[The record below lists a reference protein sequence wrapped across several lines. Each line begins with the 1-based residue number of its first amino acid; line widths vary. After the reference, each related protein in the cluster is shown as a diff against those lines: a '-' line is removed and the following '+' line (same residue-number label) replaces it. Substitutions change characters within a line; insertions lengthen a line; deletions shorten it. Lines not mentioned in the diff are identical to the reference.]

1 MALLEIAGLGKRYGS
16 FNALAGADLTVEAGE
31 FHGLIGPNGS
41 GKSTFLKCLAGA
53 QLPTAGSIRL
63 GGRDITSATP
73 RSRTLAGLSIKFQMT
88 SILPDLTVYDHMLL
102 ACQSRESL
110 LSLALSRSRCLSHGE
125 QQWLDIAMAMALE
138 PKLLLLD
145 EPTAGMSVEERR
157 MTGDI
162 LRPLRGRCSIV
173 IVEHDLDFIR
183 GLVDR
188 MTVLDHGKIL
198 ACGTVDD
205 IQANTQVQNV
215 YLKRI

>member
-1 MALLEIAGLGKRYGS
+1 MGR
-16 FNALAGADLTVEAGE
+16 
-31 FHGLIGPNGS
+31 FH
-41 GKSTFLKCLAGA
+41 
-53 QLPTAGSIRL
+53 
-63 GGRDITSATP
+63 
-73 RSRTLAGLSIKFQMT
+73 
-88 SILPDLTVYDHMLL
+88 
-102 ACQSRESL
+102 
-110 LSLALSRSRCLSHGE
+110 
-125 QQWLDIAMAMALE
+125 
-138 PKLLLLD
+138 
-145 EPTAGMSVEERR
+145 MSVEERR

-188 MTVLDHGKIL
+188 MTVLDQGKIL